1 MRTQKNR
8 EGILIMNRRNIDF
21 SSGKFRR
28 EKLKSDS
35 EIAFVCG
42 VILIGISFLMY
53 KESVLYGLITTVIGA
68 LIVVVGVSLRKQAKA
83 VVVEEKK
90 PDLRVVPKEADDEDE
105 ADGEDDS
112 DDDPESKA
120 DSGDADDDSES
131 EDDDDADDDS
141 DPSADSEEA
150 AADEEESDVKDP
162 ERQ

>member
-1 MRTQKNR
+1 MMRTQKNR

-90 PDLRVVPKEADDEDE
+90 PDLRVVP
-105 ADGEDDS
+105 
-112 DDDPESKA
+112 PESKA

>member
-1 MRTQKNR
+1 
-8 EGILIMNRRNIDF
+8 MNRRNIDF

-90 PDLRVVPKEADDEDE
+90 PDLRVVPKEADD
-105 ADGEDDS
+105 
-112 DDDPESKA
+112 
-120 DSGDADDDSES
+120 DADDDSG
-131 EDDDDADDDS
+131 
-141 DPSADSEEA
+141 PSAYSKKA
-150 AADEEESDVKDP
+150 AADEEEADVKDP